1 MQTQSHLLVISN
13 RQLVFFSDLLA
24 NLTVFQQIGGFN
36 IRLVDFQSQMF
47 FVGKNGLQCLKF
59 VCDPH
64 QIIGVWDCRYS
75 GAPGAICSRSPA
87 RSRFQFMVKDQ
98 AFCYRWT
105 VDSSDFYDGLLWF
118 GKRTSQIITLFSFQI
133 IAGRSFQMRTKLWKH
148 LRFLFQLSQHLSHI
162 GQQRW

>member
-13 RQLVFFSDLLA
+13 RQLVFFPDLLA

-64 QIIGVWDCRYS
+64 QIIGV
-75 GAPGAICSRSPA
+75 
-87 RSRFQFMVKDQ
+87 
-98 AFCYRWT
+98 
-105 VDSSDFYDGLLWF
+105 
-118 GKRTSQIITLFSFQI
+118 
-133 IAGRSFQMRTKLWKH
+133 
-148 LRFLFQLSQHLSHI
+148 
-162 GQQRW
+162 